1 MSPPA
6 GCRHRDGEPGAVNAS
21 EKERAY
27 AAAYDRIER
36 LVEGE
41 TDEVAVMATVACEL
55 HPVNPSQTG

>member
-1 MSPPA
+1 
-6 GCRHRDGEPGAVNAS
+6 VNAS